1 MRVAL
6 VMALALLLAAPQAAM
21 ADTKALKAAKAK
33 ARALIKSGDLNYRL
47 AKFKEALANYE
58 AAYKAHVHPAILFNI
73 AQCHRQLKNHEKA
86 LFFYRLCLSDW
97 RRKNP
102 NPPFLREVENQ
113 ITKLNDVMVTEQ
125 KQKAVADQ
133 KRKKEEAE
141 RARLEAAR
149 KKKEEAERKRRLA
162 LVPTKPDL
170 PPPPKKRSTPI
181 YKKWWFWT
189 AVGVVVVGATTAG
202 IVAAQPGDP
211 DLVGGTLRPNNI
223 QLD

>member
-1 MRVAL
+1 MRFAL
-6 VMALALLLAAPQAAM
+6 VMALALLLVAPPAAS
-21 ADTKALKAAKAK
+21 ADTKDEKAAKAK
-33 ARALIKSGDLNYRL
+33 ARVLIKSGDLNYRL

-58 AAYKAHVHPAILFNI
+58 AAYKAHEHPAILFNI

-102 NPPFLREVENQ
+102 NPPFMREVKTQ
-113 ITKLNDVMVTEQ
+113 IDKLNEVMTTER
-125 KQKAVADQ
+125 KQKVVVEQ
-133 KRKKEEAE
+133 RRKKEAAE
-141 RARLEAAR
+141 RARLEAER
-149 KKKEEAERKRRLA
+149 KKKEEAERERRLA
-162 LVPTKPDL
+162 LVPTKPVK

-211 DLVGGTLRPNNI
+211 ALVGGTLRPNNI